1 MSDKT
6 ETKTLAGG
14 TLLPNVM
21 NPGSG
26 FTPTE
31 SSAGTAGESVSQG
44 CLKTPDPIPDKG
56 IIEAALEAGV
66 LTKKGTWFFLGE
78 SQLANGAN
86 QLIELFENQPG
97 VLNKVID
104 MTLTSQA
111 GSASGE
117 DAAKTAD
124 GVIAT
129 GPAGTIMTKA
139 KKADRA
145 DWQADNLF
153 FVPDLDYKSMDDS
166 EFHKTVGVRMR
177 RRSVVKP
184 MPKLHEVGGER
195 TYTELDIRQTI
206 EDERVVLP
214 ELTKDEAQML
224 IDRFG
229 PQNWYEFAKKPGFI
243 TCVVK
248 FGLDDRRIIVPQAI
262 FAELTAKV

>member
-14 TLLPNVM
+14 TLLPNE
-21 NPGSG
+21 PASQSPPEDQKKADSG
-26 FTPTE
+26 
-31 SSAGTAGESVSQG
+31 
-44 CLKTPDPIPDKG
+44 PIPDKG
-56 IIEAALEAGV
+56 IIEAALDAGV
-66 LTKKGTWFFLGE
+66 LTRRGTWFWLGE
-78 SQLANGAN
+78 SRLCNGAE

-97 VLNKVID
+97 VFQNVLD
-104 MTLTSQA
+104 MTKASEA
-111 GSASGE
+111 GKPS
-117 DAAKTAD
+117 DAKAVPD
-124 GVIAT
+124 GAIAT

-145 DWQADNLF
+145 DWQAPNLF
-153 FVPDLDYKSMDDS
+153 FVPDLDYESMDDS

-184 MPKLHEVGGER
+184 MPKLHEMGGER
-195 TYTELDIRQTI
+195 TYTELDIRQTL

-214 ELTKDEAQML
+214 ELTKDEAQMV

-248 FGLDDRRIIVPQAI
+248 YGLDDRRIIVPQAI
-262 FAELTAKV
+262 FAELTGKV